1 MALQLLKN
9 VSFFKQLPS
18 AELTRIL
25 RISKSQSFA
34 AGELIISRQDSG
46 RHFFIVLSGHVKI
59 FIASAA
65 RKRKTF
71 AMLQKGAFFGEMSL
85 LDGKV
90 RSASAQAMEPTTLLL
105 IRKRDFKRLLFKDP
119 RLMYKILKTLSDR
132 LRVANEEV
140 EALLF
145 KNLMGRTVHTLLEL
159 LDRKNKIAQS
169 AFIPMKLTHQDLAD
183 LVGTTRE
190 PMTRAVSMLR
200 KIGVLEYRNKTI
212 HLKDISRLKA
222 LA

>member
-1 MALQLLKN
+1 MALQFLKN

-46 RHFFIVLSGHVKI
+46 RHFFIVLSGRVKI
-59 FIASAA
+59 FIASGA

-71 AMLQKGAFFGEMSL
+71 AMLRKGAFFGEMSL

-159 LDRKNKIAQS
+159 LERKNKLSQS

-212 HLKDISRLKA
+212 HLKDISRLRA